1 MPPAK
6 IRKSKIRRIWKLRRV
21 IKTINVLRVL
31 GYPNPGQSFGR
42 GMYGPEATGV
52 KLWSSVLGRRKCEEK
67 KQKSWWMC
75 RFLPP
80 PGRHHFGCPH
90 GRYPQICEIR
100 NFFEEVQFFSKIKIL
115 EDVSIFAASG
125 TASFRVAAWPVPSD
139 FGNSL
144 VLMQNMHKVEIV
156 KSWWMCW
163 IVLPNRTE
171 PSRTEPSQSE
181 PSRAEPHRRAGL
193 IHPNTRSPASGGLLC

>member
-1 MPPAK
+1 
-6 IRKSKIRRIWKLRRV
+6 
-21 IKTINVLRVL
+21 
-31 GYPNPGQSFGR
+31 
-42 GMYGPEATGV
+42 
-52 KLWSSVLGRRKCEEK
+52 
-67 KQKSWWMC
+67 MC

-90 GRYPQICEIR
+90 GRYLQICEIR

-156 KSWWMCW
+156 KS
-163 IVLPNRTE
+163 
-171 PSRTEPSQSE
+171 
-181 PSRAEPHRRAGL
+181 
-193 IHPNTRSPASGGLLC
+193 